1 MKSLIVDDEKVN
13 QTLLKTFL
21 SNYGE
26 CIVADDGDE
35 AIYKFKDALI
45 HKQPFDLI
53 CMDIMMPRIN
63 GQRALKEIRYLE
75 KQYEISHEFFVKVI
89 MTSSL
94 EDSNNANEAY
104 FHGRADAYL
113 IKPIDINLLSRELKR
128 LNLIK

>member
-13 QTLLKTFL
+13 QTLLQTFL

-26 CIVADDGDE
+26 CITADDGEE
-35 AIYKFKDALI
+35 AIHEFKEALI
-45 HKQPFDLI
+45 QKVPFDLV
-53 CMDIMMPRIN
+53 CMDIMMPKIN
-63 GQRALKEIRYLE
+63 GQRALKEIRHIE
-75 KQYEISHEFFVKVI
+75 KQYEIPSGSFVKVI

-94 EDSNNANEAY
+94 EDSNSANEAY

-128 LNLIK
+128 LNLIQ